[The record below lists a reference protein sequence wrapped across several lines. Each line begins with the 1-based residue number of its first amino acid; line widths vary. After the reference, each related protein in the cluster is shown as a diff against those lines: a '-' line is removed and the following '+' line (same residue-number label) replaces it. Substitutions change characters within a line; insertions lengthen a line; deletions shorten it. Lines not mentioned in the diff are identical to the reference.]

1 MPGPRGGSYAWTEQ
15 FATLAEKSI
24 PSEILNAGP
33 NGPPR
38 PASPCTKVC
47 TLDARGYCAGCLRT
61 GAEIGRWLAMSA
73 AEQWALIAE
82 LERRR
87 AARAGAGTT

>member
-1 MPGPRGGSYAWTEQ
+1 
-15 FATLAEKSI
+15 
-24 PSEILNAGP
+24 
-33 NGPPR
+33 
-38 PASPCTKVC
+38 
-47 TLDARGYCAGCLRT
+47 LRT